1 MWTVAIIGA
10 GELGGAIAQALAAGD
25 RIGRLLLIDAAGS
38 VASGKALDVQQMGA
52 VEGFHTRLDGT
63 DDPSRVTGCDVA
75 IVADRFGPASQEW
88 QGDAGTAMLAQLRPY
103 LGDAP
108 LVLAG
113 AAQEHL
119 LLAAVRDAGFVRR
132 RVIGSAPE
140 GFASAVTGIV
150 ALEARCSPR
159 EVALSVLGAPG
170 RFVIPWSEAS
180 IGGYALERVLTQV
193 QLGQVDA
200 RAARLWP
207 PGAYTLGMAAARVTE
222 ALLES
227 SRESFSVLTLL
238 DGEFGV
244 KDRVGTL
251 PALLT
256 THGIAQT
263 RLPSLNARERTR
275 LLTALGPT

>member
-10 GELGGAIAQALAAGD
+10 GELGGAIAQALASGD

-38 VASGKALDVQQMGA
+38 VAAGKALDIRQMGA
-52 VEGFHTRLDGT
+52 VDGFHTQLDGT

-75 IVADRFGPASQEW
+75 IVADRFGTASREW
-88 QGDAGTAMLAQLRPY
+88 QGDEGATMLAQLRPY

-113 AAQEHL
+113 ADQEHL
-119 LLAAVRDAGFVRR
+119 LLAAVRDAGFARR
-132 RVIGSAPE
+132 RVIGSAPA

-159 EVALSVLGAPG
+159 EVALSVLGAAG

-193 QLGQVDA
+193 QLGRVDS

-244 KDRVGTL
+244 RDRVGTL

-256 THGIAQT
+256 THGIALT
-263 RLPSLNARERTR
+263 RVPSLNARERTQ
-275 LLTALGPT
+275 LETALGPT

>member
-38 VASGKALDVQQMGA
+38 VAAGKALDVQQMGA

-75 IVADRFGPASQEW
+75 IVADRFGAASQEW
-88 QGDAGTAMLAQLRPY
+88 QGDAGAAMLAQFRPY

-119 LLAAVRDAGFVRR
+119 LLAAVRDAGFARR

-193 QLGQVDA
+193 QLGRVDA

-227 SRESFSVLTLL
+227 SRESFSVLALL

-263 RLPSLNARERTR
+263 RLPSLNAREKTR

>member
-38 VASGKALDVQQMGA
+38 VAAGKALDVQQMGA

-75 IVADRFGPASQEW
+75 IVADRFGAASQEW
-88 QGDAGTAMLAQLRPY
+88 QGDAGAAMLAQLRPY

-119 LLAAVRDAGFVRR
+119 LLAAVRDAGFARR

-227 SRESFSVLTLL
+227 SRESFSVLALL

-263 RLPSLNARERTR
+263 RLPSLNAREKTR